1 MAKNLQTYPV
11 AKNGKFFGYADAD
24 QIAAN
29 DSLELFDENK
39 AEKISAEAKIAASK
53 ADQAKKADEAKA
65 AEAAGGADSAAVKK
79 APAGQA
85 KK

>member
-29 DSLELFDENK
+29 DSLKLFDENK
-39 AEKISAEAKIAASK
+39 AAKISTEAQIAASK
-53 ADQAKKADEAKA
+53 AEQAKKADEAAK
-65 AEAAGGADSAAVKK
+65 AEAAGGADAAAVKK
-79 APAGQA
+79 GPA
-85 KK
+85 K